1 MKTPNLLE
9 FNRILNSTSHDDT
22 IGHLLIVNIK
32 FYNKNPKT
40 MLFNKIYS
48 PIFEKKK
55 KTVRAH
61 ERSTIQL
68 MNVLNRNVKR
78 AFSTF
83 QIQLQDP
90 FNPK

>member
-48 PIFEKKK
+48 PIFEKN

>member
-1 MKTPNLLE
+1 
-9 FNRILNSTSHDDT
+9 
-22 IGHLLIVNIK
+22 
-32 FYNKNPKT
+32 

-48 PIFEKKK
+48 PIFEKN

-78 AFSTF
+78 AFSNPAPRP
-83 QIQLQDP
+83 IQP
-90 FNPK
+90 